1 MKKTQFQKLKRKAN
15 KLASKNAALESRA
28 RQAEDRAARA
38 EELADYYEKRFLAF
52 GSNVETVS
60 EDTDAVKVLAWNL
73 EPQVWGQYCAIN
85 PMLEMTGD
93 IYEKTKTRLVE
104 SIVRGLLEKNL
115 VQFIVKNP
123 YESFGSFSVYSTV
136 GAKMYVVPWEQT
148 PHEKTLRVEQFVHET
163 LSRSEEVKP
172 DEGKGLLP
180 TGPTGKK

>member
-1 MKKTQFQKLKRKAN
+1 MKKTKFQKLKRKAS
-15 KLASKNAALESRA
+15 KLASKNAELES
-28 RQAEDRAARA
+28 RAARA

-73 EPQVWGQYCAIN
+73 EPQVWGQWCAIN

-93 IYEKTKTRLVE
+93 IYEKIKTRLVE

-115 VQFIVKNP
+115 VQFIVKSP
-123 YESFGSFSVYSTV
+123 DESFGSFSVYYTV

-163 LSRSEEVKP
+163 LDKAKEDQK
-172 DEGKGLLP
+172 DDA
-180 TGPTGKK
+180 